1 MLLIEQLHQHKPKGD
16 LGASTGPLHRRRAMT
31 LPRASPLST
40 APPGPRHAAPPE
52 LRRLHTPHIHRAAP
66 PAPTGCSNRK
76 KKKVVS
82 AARSMGIWE
91 REKVR
96 EPHRRE
102 RREREPRVH
111 EDGQK
116 RWPIPQFYMLKK
128 YCSISKS
135 DFKYKV
141 FKLVVKHHSVKYIVL
156 PNKPLFVLWAS
167 STSG

>member
-91 REKVR
+91 RK
-96 EPHRRE
+96 
-102 RREREPRVH
+102 
-111 EDGQK
+111 
-116 RWPIPQFYMLKK
+116 KK
-128 YCSISKS
+128 YGSHTGEKGGSGSRACTKTDKNVGPYHSFTCSKNI
-135 DFKYKV
+135 
-141 FKLVVKHHSVKYIVL
+141 VV
-156 PNKPLFVLWAS
+156 
-167 STSG
+167 